1 MSFERED
8 VSAVRP
14 PLAPRPAMTAP
25 LSSTARR
32 APLMGACAVL
42 ALACAAMCPTTLRA
56 DPAPQIFVGGQT
68 DFASFGYVGG
78 SVPVFDGF
86 GVRASG
92 FAGTYQYDGG
102 PTGPTGRVRGDFSG
116 ADLEVIYQYT
126 NANTWVNAGVGASY
140 IDTQLTP
147 FDPGN
152 RRHGGQTEAIF
163 TLDGGHVWGPWRVDG
178 YGSYGE
184 LLDDYSVR
192 GSLTHTLSRLW
203 RAGLESS
210 ADGDPTY
217 DEERVGPLAALRIGP
232 SSEAAISAG
241 VAHQSGRGD
250 GGYVRLA
257 FNHSF

>member
-1 MSFERED
+1 MSFDRED
-8 VSAVRP
+8 VVAVRP
-14 PLAPRPAMTAP
+14 PLAARRPAMTP
-25 LSSTARR
+25 LLGSAAWR
-32 APLMGACAVL
+32 APLLGACAVL
-42 ALACAAMCPTTLRA
+42 ALGVAAMCPTSLRA

-68 DFASFGYVGG
+68 DFATFGYVGG

-92 FAGTYQYDGG
+92 FDGTYQYNG
-102 PTGPTGRVRGDFSG
+102 GPTGRVRGDFSG
-116 ADLEVIYQYT
+116 ADLQVIYQYT

-140 IDTQLTP
+140 IDTRLTP

-152 RRHGGQTEAIF
+152 RRHGGQTEALF
-163 TLDGGHVWGPWRVDG
+163 SLDGGHVWGPWRVDG

-217 DEERVGPLAALRIGP
+217 TEERVGPLAALRIGA
-232 SSEAAISAG
+232 SSEALISAG

-257 FNHSF
+257 FKHSF